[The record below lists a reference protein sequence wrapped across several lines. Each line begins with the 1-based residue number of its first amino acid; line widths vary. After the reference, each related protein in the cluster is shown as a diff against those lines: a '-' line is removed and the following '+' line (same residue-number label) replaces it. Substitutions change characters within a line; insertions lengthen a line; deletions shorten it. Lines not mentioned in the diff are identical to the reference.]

1 MILEIELGLIALAD
15 VAMVAAAVAVF
26 LRLRRMAEEV
36 EQLSRQI
43 NERLPLLLRLTRETI
58 QTANA
63 AASDVRQG
71 VAGVRQLG
79 DAFGQI
85 AMGITHAQL
94 AIRHGTDAAAR
105 NVIHTIQGWIDG
117 FRAAWHVVKNR
128 ETASSRLHRPP
139 STSVLSDSMSKSGS
153 SLPPRLTGSRGD
165 RRL

>member
-15 VAMVAAAVAVF
+15 VVMVAAAVAVL
-26 LRLRRMAEEV
+26 LRLRRMVEEV
-36 EQLSRQI
+36 EQLSRQV
-43 NERLPLLLRLTRETI
+43 NDRLPLLLKLTRETI

-85 AMGITHAQL
+85 AMGINQAQL

-105 NVIHTIQGWIDG
+105 NAIHTIQGWIDG
-117 FRAAWHVVKNR
+117 FQAAWHVVKNR
-128 ETASSRLHRPP
+128 ETASSRLHRLP
-139 STSVLSDSMSKSGS
+139 SASVLSDMSKSGS